1 MDVLKPPCRLESW
14 INMMLWYLLA
24 SSLGVLYSDLGH
36 SLKSWITKYKC
47 QDVICHRQ
55 VKSTIMVFKSNST
68 YLPSS
73 LKSSFPFTIEF
84 EKSSLNWQL
93 LWKRSKFI
101 DPFANGYNSKP
112 CGLRIRPSVISH
124 WTVHMILKC
133 HFVFVYTDSRYR
145 LRHSGA
151 LRHLEGLK
159 P

>member
-1 MDVLKPPCRLESW
+1 
-14 INMMLWYLLA
+14 MLWYLLA
-24 SSLGVLYSDLGH
+24 SSLGVLYSGLGH
-36 SLKSWITKYKC
+36 SLKSRITKYKC

-55 VKSTIMVFKSNST
+55 VKSTIMVFKSNLT

-73 LKSSFPFTIEF
+73 LKKLLEIYHLPSSLK
-84 EKSSLNWQL
+84 KSSLNWQL

-101 DPFANGYNSKP
+101 DPFANGYGIKP

-133 HFVFVYTDSRYR
+133 HFAFVYTDNRYR